1 MRILK
6 LTVQAR
12 QNNENN
18 TNLAQMY
25 EKREAELKQL
35 MKLKIYVEHQTRTQC
50 GCSEE
55 QRLALQKKK
64 KDLEGKIYLF
74 QQEIKAISIEL
85 YTLEKSRKEKD
96 EYREEL
102 IRGYKAQTD
111 QVKSE
116 NAVLVPGKLDLEEL
130 KQNLQSVNDNIAEYK
145 KVLNE
150 ME

>member
-1 MRILK
+1 M
-6 LTVQAR
+6 
-12 QNNENN
+12 E
-18 TNLAQMY
+18 
-25 EKREAELKQL
+25 
-35 MKLKIYVEHQTRTQC
+35 
-50 GCSEE
+50 
-55 QRLALQKKK
+55 KKK

-74 QQEIKAISIEL
+74 EQEIKAISVEL

-102 IRGYKAQTD
+102 IRKYKAETD

-130 KQNLQSVNDNIAEYK
+130 KENLQSVNDNITEYN